1 MRLFIV
7 GYMLSGKSTFGKKL
21 AKLLNYTFVDT
32 DKYIENLYKLS
43 VEGIF
48 NKYGEKVFRVLE
60 KKIIEDLKQ
69 MDNIVVST
77 GGGFVCFNDNM
88 KWIKENGVSIY
99 LKLTPE
105 AIISRH
111 KVAKRPRP
119 LLQNKNDKELLEF
132 IRQTLREREFYYQQ
146 SDFIFDAL
154 NLKPEEIIKI
164 IL

>member
-7 GYMLSGKSTFGKKL
+7 GYIQSGKSTFGKKL

-43 VEGIF
+43 VEDIF

-88 KWIKENGVSIY
+88 K
-99 LKLTPE
+99 
-105 AIISRH
+105 
-111 KVAKRPRP
+111 
-119 LLQNKNDKELLEF
+119 
-132 IRQTLREREFYYQQ
+132 
-146 SDFIFDAL
+146 
-154 NLKPEEIIKI
+154 
-164 IL
+164 